1 LTKQRCA
8 ATEKDAGLKEI
19 INDIFFKE
27 KFMKIA
33 LPSNQNQIDEH
44 FGHCEYFTVFTIDD
58 QKKILSEE
66 KITPPAGCGCKS
78 NIAVTLAEKGVKL
91 MLAGNMGQ
99 GAVNVL
105 NSNGID
111 VLRGCSGNVKDVTE
125 SWLAGNLKDSGI
137 ACVQHQHDCQKS

>member
-1 LTKQRCA
+1 
-8 ATEKDAGLKEI
+8 
-19 INDIFFKE
+19 
-27 KFMKIA
+27 MKICV
-33 LPSNQNQIDEH
+33 PVTRENTIDDH
-44 FGHCEYFTVFTIDD
+44 FGHCEFYNVFTVSEKGEITNIQTIE
-58 QKKILSEE
+58 SEQ
-66 KITPPAGCGCKS
+66 GCGCKS

-111 VLRGCSGNVKDVTE
+111 VLRGCSGDVKDVTE

>member
-1 LTKQRCA
+1 
-8 ATEKDAGLKEI
+8 
-19 INDIFFKE
+19 
-27 KFMKIA
+27 MKIA

-66 KITPPAGCGCKS
+66 KLASPAGCGCKS
-78 NIAVTLAEKGVKL
+78 NIASTLAQMGVKM

-105 NSNGID
+105 NNQGID

-125 SWLAGNLKDSGI
+125 SWLAGKLNDSGI
-137 ACVQHQHDCQKS
+137 SCSQHEHACHED